1 MDGVRDG
8 AIFLTIK
15 EINGS
20 RGIIEHL
27 SAYRNIMVMI
37 SNIEQIQDDSIFMCK
52 LIGKDKSMNTWR
64 NKIIQNIIS
73 SDMSFII

>member
-1 MDGVRDG
+1 MDGIRDG
-8 AIFLTIK
+8 AIFLKIK

-52 LIGKDKSMNTWR
+52 LIGKDKSMNT
-64 NKIIQNIIS
+64 
-73 SDMSFII
+73 